1 MMNGL
6 TPRQIT
12 LAIAFPIVIAIFI
25 VLGILV
31 LRKDSKYWGNRF
43 FALFFW
49 LTALALSFN
58 LSYLFVPNDAF
69 VRVMNTATIFTVNT
83 GIIALFLGNLIIY
96 KGEDAIVQNKR
107 AILILGILGAI
118 IIGHLFVPAVISVAY
133 DPRWISFFGFY
144 ELIFSQAMLVTVFY
158 ISFRFYRELEA
169 DIRKKFRNYL
179 IGVLFL
185 DITLL
190 SITIDNMNVFGPG
203 YATIGALLNFCV
215 VIGAILIYFGIVRR

>member
-49 LTALALSFN
+49 LTAIALSFN
-58 LSYLFVPNDAF
+58 LSYLFISNDNF
-69 VRVMNTATIFTVNT
+69 VRIMNTGTIFTVNT
-83 GIIALFLGNLIIY
+83 GIIALFLGILVIY
-96 KGEDAIVQNKR
+96 KGEDSIIQNKR
-107 AILILGILGAI
+107 IYPILIILGAI
-118 IIGHLFVPAVISVAY
+118 IVGHLFVPAVTSVGY
-133 DPRWISFFGFY
+133 DPLWILYFGYY

-158 ISFRFYRELEA
+158 ISFRFYRELDP

-190 SITIDNMNVFGPG
+190 SITIDNMNIFGPG